1 MTLTDIEGRAYCEE
15 FAIRL
20 FGRLDSSEKGGG
32 ADKLVPPTPRLARC
46 ILAELTVR
54 VTAHRGAN
62 SFVPFALLTARA
74 SAHPVPP
81 TGRWPSI
88 SLSRRHS
95 LRF

>member
-20 FGRLDSSEKGGG
+20 FGRLDNSEKEGG
-32 ADKLVPPTPRLARC
+32 ADMSVPPTA
-46 ILAELTVR
+46 
-54 VTAHRGAN
+54 
-62 SFVPFALLTARA
+62 ALLV
-74 SAHPVPP
+74 SAIIYSPCDRSSVSSQLHCLLRVHLLTPVPP

-95 LRF
+95 LKF